1 MLSAFKSSIKLFR
14 PRHRI
19 EAVPLDRFRQAMGC
33 FASGVT
39 VVTAA
44 VGDDEIAG
52 LTANAF
58 SSVSLDPPM
67 VLVCVDRRA
76 RSQEIIR
83 RAGRFAVHIL
93 TSDQEE
99 VARRF
104 ARPGPEKFEGLGWSW
119 DGQGMPRLDRYLARL
134 SCRLSAV
141 HAGGD
146 HTIFLGAVAALDSDE
161 RPAAPLTYFQGR
173 LGALRLGHA

>member
-1 MLSAFKSSIKLFR
+1 MLSAFKTSSKFFQTR
-14 PRHRI
+14 S
-19 EAVPLDRFRQAMGC
+19 EAVPPERFRRAMGC

-44 VGDDEIAG
+44 AGGELAG

-76 RSQEIIR
+76 RSQDIIR
-83 RAGRFAVHIL
+83 RAGCFAVHIL

-99 VARRF
+99 IARQF
-104 ARPGPEKFEGLGWSW
+104 ARPGPEKFNGLAWSW
-119 DGQGMPRLDRYLARL
+119 DADGMPRLDRCLARL

-146 HTIFLGAVAALDSDE
+146 HTIFLGAVAALDSE
-161 RPAAPLTYFQGR
+161 EPPAAPLTYFQGR

>member
-1 MLSAFKSSIKLFR
+1 MLSAFKTSSKFFHTR
-14 PRHRI
+14 PKV
-19 EAVPLDRFRQAMGC
+19 VPPERFRRAMGC

-44 VGDDEIAG
+44 VGDEIAG

-83 RAGRFAVHIL
+83 RAGQFAVHIL

-104 ARPGPEKFEGLGWSW
+104 ARPGPEKFEGLGWAW
-119 DGQGMPRLDRYLARL
+119 DAEGMPRLDRYLARM

-146 HTIFLGAVAALDSDE
+146 HAIFLGEVAALDSDE